1 MPQSSFRHRLWAGP
15 VTRRAWQR
23 TGRSGEGGA
32 DLQQLAEVELHG
44 HDERVQPQHVCLGA
58 HLDAVAADHVWV
70 DLRHARRHQVT
81 ELMLDVPS
89 LHSTT
94 AAHALFDTM
103 QHASVT
109 QAALKTSVRTYT

>member
-58 HLDAVAADHVWV
+58 HLDAVAADHVWI

-81 ELMLDVPS
+81 ELMLNVARCPVYTALLPLMHS
-89 LHSTT
+89 LTPRSTPVSFR
-94 AAHALFDTM
+94 L
-103 QHASVT
+103 
-109 QAALKTSVRTYT
+109 R